1 MRSVL
6 QAQVSKEDKDAQF
19 YCELSYRL
27 PSGNHMKESKE
38 VTVPV
43 FCEYRLFTVGLS
55 PASFCPP
62 GAEAALGLRTVPFAC
77 ADPAERVWL
86 EVEPEGMLK
95 EGDRVEIRCLAD
107 GNPQPPFSIIKQV
120 RNPLFWVE
128 AGMQEWLEVRS
139 DHAFILSQNLHTR
152 EMEEERTDDNGV
164 LVLDPAQ
171 KEHSGRYECQGLDL
185 ETTTSL
191 QSDQQELVVNCEGLG
206 AQDRGARLG
215 QEGIQS
221 ALPCLTPL
229 LHPQMCLMFG

>member
-171 KEHSGRYECQGLDL
+171 KEHSGRYEPDRAPGLRAQTFCSGLYPD
-185 ETTTSL
+185 TSP
-191 QSDQQELVVNCEGLG
+191 
-206 AQDRGARLG
+206 ATWMTPG
-215 QEGIQS
+215 QEESDGLS
-221 ALPCLTPL
+221 SLRA
-229 LHPQMCLMFG
+229 GE